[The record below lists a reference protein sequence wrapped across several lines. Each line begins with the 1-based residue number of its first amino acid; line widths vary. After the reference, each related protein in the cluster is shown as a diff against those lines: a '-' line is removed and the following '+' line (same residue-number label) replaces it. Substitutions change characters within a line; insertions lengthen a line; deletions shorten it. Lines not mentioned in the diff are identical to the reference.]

1 MVHVTKSICDKVIAQ
16 QNQILSLYIC
26 VVFRFGKRHYF
37 SNSKPV
43 KWIRILYIHII
54 CIVHVYL
61 LYSLYLYVYLY
72 TDTGM
77 YRHLFSVFI
86 HFFTSQTSG
95 YGEFY
100 FPGCISVHR
109 PTPTSS
115 SFLFYMID
123 TFRSSRKMTRF
134 LKA

>member
-1 MVHVTKSICDKVIAQ
+1 
-16 QNQILSLYIC
+16 
-26 VVFRFGKRHYF
+26 
-37 SNSKPV
+37 
-43 KWIRILYIHII
+43 
-54 CIVHVYL
+54 
-61 LYSLYLYVYLY
+61 
-72 TDTGM
+72 M
-77 YRHLFSVFI
+77 YRHLFSVLI